1 MLTKHLIKPLT
12 LFIFLFSGHFVMAQ
26 TAYQVKDIPD
36 PKKNGGGYVSNPDKI
51 LSIEAVAQLN
61 NTIADFE
68 RETNVQVAVVVVN
81 DFDHDKED
89 F

>member
-1 MLTKHLIKPLT
+1 MLTKHLIKPLA
-12 LFIFLFSGHFVMAQ
+12 LFIFLFLGNFVFAQ
-26 TAYQVKDIPD
+26 TAYQVRDIPD
-36 PKKNGGGYVSNPDKI
+36 PKKNGGGYVSDPDNI
-51 LSIEAVAQLN
+51 LVARAVAQLN